1 MDKLP
6 KNGDVLSVITEC
18 HTVAAGLVGALG
30 RIKEGLEAGHKPG
43 DLRAPHSVFDARRK
57 PKSRIDH
64 DTELR
69 DFILSRITHLTFKEV
84 VAEVAATFPPHRR
97 VSCSSLHRWWHRR
110 GKFLATPTAKS

>member
-1 MDKLP
+1 MDRNAHDKGL
-6 KNGDVLSVITEC
+6 LSVIAEC
-18 HTVAAGLVGALG
+18 HAVAAGLVGALS
-30 RIKEGLEAGHKPG
+30 RIKEGLEAGLKPG

-69 DFILSRITHLTFKEV
+69 DFILSRITRLTFKEV

-110 GKFLATPTAKS
+110 GKFLAPPTAKS

>member
-18 HTVAAGLVGALG
+18 HAVAAALVGALG
-30 RIKEGLEAGHKPG
+30 RIKEGLETGIQQG
-43 DLRAPHSVFDARRK
+43 DLQAPHAFFDARRK
-57 PKSRIDH
+57 PKSRIEG

-69 DFILSRITHLTFKEV
+69 DFILSRITRMTFKEV
-84 VAEVAATFPPHRR
+84 VTEVAATFPPHRR
-97 VSCSSLHRWWHRR
+97 VSCSSLHRWWHSR

>member
-1 MDKLP
+1 MDRNAYYKGL
-6 KNGDVLSVITEC
+6 LSVITEC
-18 HTVAAGLVGALG
+18 HAVAAGLVGALS
-30 RIKEGLEAGHKPG
+30 RVKEGLEAELKQGE
-43 DLRAPHSVFDARRK
+43 LRAPKSFLDARRK
-57 PKSRIDH
+57 PKSRIDG

-69 DFILSRITHLTFKEV
+69 DFILLRITRMTFKEV